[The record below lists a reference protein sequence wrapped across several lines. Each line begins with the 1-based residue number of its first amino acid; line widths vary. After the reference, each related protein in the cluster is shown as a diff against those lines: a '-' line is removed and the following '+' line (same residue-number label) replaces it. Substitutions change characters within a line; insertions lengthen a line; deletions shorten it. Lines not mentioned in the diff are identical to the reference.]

1 MPVNATWGE
10 LLVGAYHKRVSE
22 CEVVSYNNRSEES
35 GNQMEADV
43 IAIDNNRD
51 TGEQNVYVCE
61 VVTHM
66 SGKLYSGTPD
76 EGWWTEY
83 TDTKAHHY
91 SLQKL
96 EQKFL
101 EDYRY
106 VNDTFPNADD
116 HSYQF
121 WAPVVTGW
129 QRGSGLIRGLE
140 ALTKRF
146 ENETGEELELI
157 INQDYSERIQD
168 LRKEAKGDTSDHGAP
183 AFRFLQILENLKQH

>member
-10 LLVGAYHKRVSE
+10 LLVGAYHKRING
-22 CEVVSYNNRSEES
+22 CEVVSYNNRSTEQ

-43 IAIDNNRD
+43 IAIDNSRD
-51 TGEQNVYVCE
+51 KGGQIVYVCE
-61 VVTHM
+61 VVTHL

-76 EGWWTEY
+76 EGWWTAF
-83 TDTKAHHY
+83 TNTKAHQF

-96 EQKFL
+96 QNKFL

-106 VNDTFPNADD
+106 VDETFGNPEG

-129 QRGSGLIRGLE
+129 ERGSGLIDGLE
-140 ALTKRF
+140 ELSNRF
-146 ENETGEELELI
+146 ERETGKELELI
-157 INQDYSERIQD
+157 INQDYTERIEI
-168 LRKEAKGDTSDHGAP
+168 LRTEAGNDTSDHGAP
-183 AFRFLQILENLKQH
+183 AFRMLQILENLR

>member
-10 LLVGAYHKRVSE
+10 LLVGAYHKRING
-22 CEVVSYNNRSEES
+22 CEVVSYNNRSEEQ

-43 IAIDNNRD
+43 IAIDNDRD
-51 TGEQNVYVCE
+51 TGRQHVYVCE

-76 EGWWTEY
+76 DGWWTEF
-83 TDTKAHHY
+83 TNTKAHQY

-96 EQKFL
+96 QRKFL

-106 VNDTFPNADD
+106 VNDTFANADD

-129 QRGSGLIRGLE
+129 ERGSGLINGLE
-140 ALTKRF
+140 ELGNRF
-146 ENETGEELELI
+146 EDETGEELELI
-157 INQDYSERIQD
+157 INQDYTERIQN
-168 LRKEAKGDTSDHGAP
+168 LREKANGDTSDHGAP
-183 AFRFLQILENLKQH
+183 AFRFLQILENLK

>member
-10 LLVGAYHKRVSE
+10 LLVGAYHKRKNG
-22 CEVVSYNNRSEES
+22 CEVVSYNNRSEER

-43 IAIDNNRD
+43 IAIDNDLD
-51 TGEQNVYVCE
+51 TGRQNVYVCE

-76 EGWWTEY
+76 DGWWTEF
-83 TDTKAHHY
+83 TNTKAHQY

-96 EQKFL
+96 QQKFRQ
-101 EDYRY
+101 DHRY
-106 VNDTFPNADD
+106 VNDTFANADG
-116 HSYQF
+116 HAYQF

-129 QRGSGLIRGLE
+129 ERGSGLINGLKE
-140 ALTKRF
+140 LKSRF
-146 ENETGEELELI
+146 KDETGEELELI
-157 INQDYSERIQD
+157 INQDYTRRIQN

-183 AFRFLQILENLKQH
+183 AFRFLQILGNLK

>member
-10 LLVGAYHKRVSE
+10 LLVGAYHKRMNG
-22 CEVVSYNNRSEES
+22 CEVVSYNNRSEER

-51 TGEQNVYVCE
+51 TGGQNVYVCE

-66 SGKLYSGTPD
+66 SGKLYSGSPD
-76 EGWWTEY
+76 EGWWTEF
-83 TDTKAHHY
+83 TNIKAHQY

-96 EQKFL
+96 QQKFQ

-106 VNDTFPNADD
+106 VNDTFANADN

-129 QRGSGLIRGLE
+129 ERGSGLINGLE
-140 ALTKRF
+140 ELRNRF
-146 ENETGEELELI
+146 EDETGKELELI
-157 INQDYSERIQD
+157 INQDYTERIQN
-168 LRKEAKGDTSDHGAP
+168 LRNEAKGDTSDHGP
-183 AFRFLQILENLKQH
+183 PHFDSSRFWRT

>member
-1 MPVNATWGE
+1 MNG
-10 LLVGAYHKRVSE
+10 
-22 CEVVSYNNRSEES
+22 CEVVSYNNRSEER

-51 TGEQNVYVCE
+51 TGGQNVYVCE

-66 SGKLYSGTPD
+66 SGKLYSGSPD
-76 EGWWTEY
+76 EGWWTEF
-83 TDTKAHHY
+83 TNTKAHQY

-96 EQKFL
+96 QQKFR

-106 VNDTFPNADD
+106 VNDTFANADD

-129 QRGSGLIRGLE
+129 ERGSGLINGLE
-140 ALTKRF
+140 ELGNRF
-146 ENETGEELELI
+146 EDETSEELELI
-157 INQDYSERIQD
+157 INQDYTERIQN

-183 AFRFLQILENLKQH
+183 AFRFLQILENLK

>member
-10 LLVGAYHKRVSE
+10 LLVGAYHKRMNV
-22 CEVVSYNNRSEES
+22 CEVVSYNNRSEER

-43 IAIDNNRD
+43 TAIDNNRD
-51 TGEQNVYVCE
+51 TGGQNVYVCE

-66 SGKLYSGTPD
+66 SGKLYSGSPD
-76 EGWWTEY
+76 EGWWTEF
-83 TDTKAHHY
+83 TNTKAHQY

-96 EQKFL
+96 QQKFQ

-106 VNDTFPNADD
+106 VNDTFANADN

-129 QRGSGLIRGLE
+129 ERGSGLINGLE
-140 ALTKRF
+140 ELRNRF
-146 ENETGEELELI
+146 KDETGNELELI
-157 INQDYSERIQD
+157 INQDYTERIQN
-168 LRKEAKGDTSDHGAP
+168 LRNEAKGDTSDHGAP
-183 AFRFLQILENLKQH
+183 AFRFLQILENLK